1 MADGTRWCCFDH
13 VLVLAVGRLCVS
25 LPQTFFFLLVNC
37 QQELS
42 NGPLSPTGSMETSMG
57 AFADESSPDEVSS
70 EDDVLDASASNN
82 KKRKRVTKHQSRR
95 AKPLTVEIL
104 YRIFEKL
111 NIAKDSVSGTYKLVL
126 PALKSAECSA
136 MYFAVT
142 EWQCF
147 RKRIMNHGFE
157 IVDEQQSA
165 WIRVRANLATPEGV
179 LVFEDLEL
187 RSRFGTP
194 CKIKSARERG
204 EIVELPAAPSMS
216 SESPAESEREESDS
230 DAELASLSGSDDVAA
245 SEVAS
250 SVSSSGSSSTLS
262 ASTSATSSAI
272 SISGGGQG
280 RGAALNLGGGG
291 LAFGFSSSGA
301 SPSHGLSSHQHLHR
315 PMSPAHFSSSANS
328 HMMVGSPSS
337 PSTVSTFSP
346 RLFGSG
352 VTFGTPSSTST
363 ASSFTT
369 AIFTPRSSSLSLPS
383 FSAFCAEMDQE
394 NSNHGISGS
403 TNSSQHGA
411 DHSQTSSS
419 SAMSGI
425 SSTSSS
431 SSMDVDESLVEGALR
446 TCLPLPIVARELL
459 TSGHYSISNGQ
470 FDIHVTMKPTS
481 ATPSSPAG
489 TAALGTSPAAGSLWG
504 RSSVA
509 NASSSPLSGTL
520 PRFST
525 FQQQGFNKSEQP
537 SAAKFT
543 VA

>member
-1 MADGTRWCCFDH
+1 
-13 VLVLAVGRLCVS
+13 
-25 LPQTFFFLLVNC
+25 
-37 QQELS
+37 
-42 NGPLSPTGSMETSMG
+42 MG

-70 EDDVLDASASNN
+70 EDDVLDSSASNN

-104 YRIFEKL
+104 YHIFEKL
-111 NIAKDSVSGTYKLVL
+111 NIAKDPISGTYKLVL
-126 PALKSAECSA
+126 PTLKSAECSA

-179 LVFEDLEL
+179 LVFEDVEL
-187 RSRFGTP
+187 RRRYGTP

-216 SESPAESEREESDS
+216 SGSSADSEREESDS
-230 DAELASLSGSDDVAA
+230 DAEMASLSGSDDAAA

-250 SVSSSGSSSTLS
+250 SVSSSGSSTTLS

-272 SISGGGQG
+272 SISGGSQG
-280 RGAALNLGGGG
+280 RATALGN
-291 LAFGFSSSGA
+291 AFSSL
-301 SPSHGLSSHQHLHR
+301 SHAQLHR
-315 PMSPAHFSSSANS
+315 PMSPAHFSASS

-337 PSTVSTFSP
+337 PSTVSAFSP
-346 RLFGSG
+346 RLFGSNSSF
-352 VTFGTPSSTST
+352 VSTPSSSFGAAGNGSNG
-363 ASSFTT
+363 ASSL
-369 AIFTPRSSSLSLPS
+369 FTPRSSLALPS
-383 FSAFCAEMDQE
+383 FSAFCAEMEQE
-394 NSNHGISGS
+394 TSHHQASQVAAGASDS
-403 TNSSQHGA
+403 QASS
-411 DHSQTSSS
+411 
-419 SAMSGI
+419 MSGI
-425 SSTSSS
+425 SSTAGASSS

-470 FDIHVTMKPTS
+470 FDIHVTMKPSGAS
-481 ATPSSPAG
+481 ATAAMPAP
-489 TAALGTSPAAGSLWG
+489 GTSPSSIWG
-504 RSSVA
+504 RSSVPSSTSA
-509 NASSSPLSGTL
+509 ASSAPLSGVF

-525 FQQQGFNKSEQP
+525 FQQQGFPKSEQP
-537 SAAKFT
+537 SAAKFS

>member
-1 MADGTRWCCFDH
+1 
-13 VLVLAVGRLCVS
+13 
-25 LPQTFFFLLVNC
+25 
-37 QQELS
+37 
-42 NGPLSPTGSMETSMG
+42 MG

-70 EDDVLDASASNN
+70 EDDVLDSSASNN

-104 YRIFEKL
+104 YHIFEKL

-126 PALKSAECSA
+126 PTLKSAECSA

-179 LVFEDLEL
+179 LVFEDVEL
-187 RSRFGTP
+187 RRRFGTP

-216 SESPAESEREESDS
+216 SGSSADSEREESDS
-230 DAELASLSGSDDVAA
+230 DAEMASLSGSDDAAA

-272 SISGGGQG
+272 SISGASQG
-280 RGAALNLGGGG
+280 RATALGN
-291 LAFGFSSSGA
+291 AFSSL
-301 SPSHGLSSHQHLHR
+301 SHAQLHR
-315 PMSPAHFSSSANS
+315 PMSPAAFSASSN
-328 HMMVGSPSS
+328 MMVGSPSS
-337 PSTVSTFSP
+337 PSTVSAFSP
-346 RLFGSG
+346 RLFGSNSSF
-352 VTFGTPSSTST
+352 VSTPSSSF
-363 ASSFTT
+363 ASSSFG
-369 AIFTPRSSSLSLPS
+369 AGNGASSLFTPRSSLALPS
-383 FSAFCAEMDQE
+383 FSAFCAEMEQE
-394 NSNHGISGS
+394 TSHHQASIAGA
-403 TNSSQHGA
+403 SSSA
-411 DHSQTSSS
+411 DSQTSS
-419 SAMSGI
+419 MSGI
-425 SSTSSS
+425 SSSSAGSSSTAGSSS

-470 FDIHVTMKPTS
+470 FDIHVTMKPSTS
-481 ATPSSPAG
+481 GSTTASSMPAP
-489 TAALGTSPAAGSLWG
+489 GTSPSSSASIWG
-504 RSSVA
+504 RSSVPSSTST
-509 NASSSPLSGTL
+509 ASSAPLSGVF

-525 FQQQGFNKSEQP
+525 FQQQGFPKSEQP
-537 SAAKFT
+537 SAAKFS